1 MTVKYTRWLRS
12 YIGHQRIFQ
21 LRAGGFICDQGGQV
35 LLCRR
40 ADVMLWDVP
49 GGAIEL
55 DETPAQ
61 GLVREIEGETG
72 LVVVPEHLIG
82 VYSGHDFQWTYPNG
96 DQVQIICVFLAC
108 RIVSGELRLE
118 GYENVTIDFFR
129 PSNCLRC
136 CTARAA
142 CSMMLLPIG
151 RRPSLIRQREA
162 SPLFRP

>member
-21 LRAGGFICDQGGQV
+21 LRAGGFICDQAGQV

-72 LVVVPEHLIG
+72 LVVAPEHLIG
-82 VYSGHDFQWTYPNG
+82 VYGGHDFQWTYPNG

-118 GYENVTIDFFR
+118 GYENVTIDFFSPKQLPALLHR
-129 PSNCLRC
+129 TSR
-136 CTARAA
+136 
-142 CSMMLLPIG
+142 MLDDAFTN
-151 RRPSLIRQREA
+151 REA
-162 SPLFRP
+162 AFFD